1 MEVNLGRENALLFGV
16 VLLTR
21 TIRFAAFGALSG
33 VEGVAVP
40 GDGDVN
46 GYGGR
51 PSLGVLGG
59 GRDGGGGVAWAWGRQ
74 LELVVVCRGEPDP
87 ATGYLINIKAI
98 DEGVR
103 GGVLPRIERAIASGR
118 DPVVEMRGL
127 LDAAGSAIAAPV
139 HALTLRMSPT
149 FSITTEAG
157 MERVVTLRQRFEF
170 AAAHRLHAASL
181 SDEENRRFFGKCNN
195 PAGHGHNYVVEPE
208 VAVEVRDDGTSFGLR
223 ELERLTMETLIEPFD
238 HKHLNVDTP
247 EFRDGEGLNPTVE
260 NIARVFYGLLRDAVS
275 REGRGGSLT
284 RVTVWETDRTSATF
298 PG

>member
-1 MEVNLGRENALLFGV
+1 M

-21 TIRFAAFGALSG
+21 TIRFAAFGALPG
-33 VEGVAVP
+33 LEGVAAP
-40 GDGDVN
+40 GFEDVN

-51 PSLGVLGG
+51 PSLGVLDG
-59 GRDGGGGVAWAWGRQ
+59 GRGGVGGAGWTWGRQ

-103 GGVLPRIERAIASGR
+103 RGVLPLIERAIAAGR
-118 DPVVEMRGL
+118 DPMGVMPAL
-127 LDAAGSAIAAPV
+127 LDAAGAAIDAPV

-149 FSITTEAG
+149 FAIRTEAG
-157 MERVVTLRQRFEF
+157 MGRVVTLRQRFEF

-208 VAVEVRDDGTSFGLR
+208 VAVEVRDDGASFGLR
-223 ELERLTMETLIEPFD
+223 ELERLTMETVIEPFD

-260 NIARVFYGLLRDAVS
+260 NIARVFYELLRRAVE
-275 REGRGGSLT
+275 REGRGGTLT